1 MFFKTAL
8 HMNNIFYIVNN
19 IYGGKKNMDNNKS
32 IKCDVESCKYN
43 NASDKYCTLNEI
55 KVSAT
60 CDGCDAK
67 KKETICDSFKE
78 NK

>member
-1 MFFKTAL
+1 
-8 HMNNIFYIVNN
+8 MNNYFNIENN
-19 IYGGKKNMDNNKS
+19 IYGGRIMNDNKS

-43 NASDKYCTLNEI
+43 NSSDNYCTLNEI

-60 CDGCDAK
+60 CNGCDAK

>member
-1 MFFKTAL
+1 MFFKIAL

-19 IYGGKKNMDNNKS
+19 ICGGNNMDNNKS

-43 NASDKYCTLNEI
+43 NASDNYCTLNEI

-60 CDGCDAK
+60 CNGCDAK
-67 KKETICDSFKE
+67 KKQTICDSFKE

>member
-1 MFFKTAL
+1 MFYI
-8 HMNNIFYIVNN
+8 NVYNIFNNVNN
-19 IYGGKKNMDNNKS
+19 IYGGRIMNDNNKS
-32 IKCDVESCKYN
+32 IKCDVESRKYN
-43 NASDKYCTLNEI
+43 NSSDNYCTLNEI

-60 CDGCDAK
+60 CNGCNAK